1 MPLVAGRTKVCAG
14 PMNSPIEQLLG
25 WELSSGLSVLPD
37 LLEFAHF
44 AGKSEVASWF
54 TSKQEASQYLNTV

>member
-1 MPLVAGRTKVCAG
+1 M

-25 WELSSGLSVLPD
+25 WKLSSGLSVLPD

-44 AGKSEVASWF
+44 ADSSEVALLF
-54 TSKQEASQYLNTV
+54 ASKQAASQYVNTV